1 MPLLSEQLWGREL
14 GLRPGYGP
22 ASHAPPGAADPAQV
36 LKLKESGQLKGPR
49 RCYGNAAAWSSDGE
63 QLATACTDGSI
74 SIWQPNS
81 GRLTLNFDPVS
92 GLALPHAAMQPLQLL
107 TTHALLQGHD
117 ASLQCIEYLPGCS
130 SSKLVTGSSDK
141 EVS

>member
-22 ASHAPPGAADPAQV
+22 GSHAPLGAADPAQV

-49 RCYGNAAAWSSDGE
+49 ERCYGNAAAWSADGV

-74 SIWQPNS
+74 SVWQPNS

-92 GLALPHAAMQPLQLL
+92 PLLKPCGSHMLPC
-107 TTHALLQGHD
+107 TRS
-117 ASLQCIEYLPGCS
+117 SL
-130 SSKLVTGSSDK
+130 
-141 EVS
+141 